1 MVGGT
6 ELGSPGR
13 ASNVLT
19 PETPQQPSLTSVTWL
34 SLLNIF
40 YMTRIDIATVHEMF
54 SDSSNLLRFISC
66 VYVYL
71 PCCIF
76 CFAMASR
83 LACAG
88 LKPVWGRDYNLA
100 LLILFFRL
108 PCVEIV
114 NMSGLFI
121 HLINFIF
128 TWLSAFVP
136 HRTS

>member
-13 ASNVLT
+13 AANVLT
-19 PETPQQPSLTSVTWL
+19 PEPPPQPSFSSVTWL
-34 SLLNIF
+34 SFLNIF

-71 PCCIF
+71 LCCIF
-76 CFAMASR
+76 CFAMASH
-83 LACAG
+83 LACAD
-88 LKPVWGRDYNLA
+88 LKPVWGREYNLA
-100 LLILFFRL
+100 LLILFLHL
-108 PCVEIV
+108 PSVETV
-114 NMSGLFI
+114 NTSGLFI

-128 TWLSAFVP
+128 I
-136 HRTS
+136 